1 MRTSTGTITT
11 ACALSAALLV
21 AGCGG
26 DGAQGMKSSGKAAKS
41 SGEVFLQPVAAQGPD
56 PFTDSTA
63 TAPSTPPRV
72 TRTPQSTPTVSTPTR
87 PAPAWSTPTRPA
99 SPAHTLAVSGAIP
112 GLYGGTARTGSCDV
126 ERQIAYLT
134 RDQAKAGAFAQAEGI
149 SRSAIPGYLR
159 GLTSVVLRAD
169 TQVTN
174 HGFRDARVTGF
185 QSVLQAGTAV
195 LVDNRGVPRVRCACG
210 NPLKAGVAGG
220 NSGSSGRGWSG
231 YRPAEVVVVTPAP
244 QVITDITIVNVVD
257 NTWIERPLGHR
268 GPHHDHV
275 VRPPAQVPPTR
286 PGTTP
291 TPHGSTAPRPH
302 DSHSSTPSSGTSTS
316 PGSSSSASPGRSP
329 DPLPSAN
336 PSASPSVSPS
346 DGSASP
352 GDGRSTAPD
361 KSTTGC
367 ATPTV
372 TVTPGATG
380 GTVARIPAPGA
391 TGCRTATVTAVP
403 RTVAP
408 QPSQDPGSP
417 DEIGPPTVP
426 EIPDQ
431 PDGGGLI
438 PDDTTSSIFDSPT
451 GVFGG

>member
-1 MRTSTGTITT
+1 LRRENTVRTSTATIAT

-26 DGAQGMKSSGKAAKS
+26 DGGKDTKS

-63 TAPSTPPRV
+63 TAPSAPPRV

-87 PAPAWSTPTRPA
+87 TGSPSAGRPR
-99 SPAHTLAVSGAIP
+99 SVSGATP

-126 ERQIAYLT
+126 ERQIAHLT

-159 GLTSVVLRAD
+159 GLTPVVLRAD
-169 TQVTN
+169 TKVTN

-220 NSGSSGRGWSG
+220 SAGSSGRPWPG

-244 QVITDITIVNVVD
+244 QIITNITIIDVVD

-275 VRPPAQVPPTR
+275 VPPPVHVLPTR

-291 TPHGSTAPRPH
+291 APHGSTPPRPH
-302 DSHSSTPSSGTSTS
+302 DSVSGTPSSGASTS
-316 PGSSSSASPGRSP
+316 PSA
-329 DPLPSAN
+329 
-336 PSASPSVSPS
+336 SPS

-352 GDGRSTAPD
+352 GGDGRSPAPD
-361 KSTTGC
+361 RSAGDCT
-367 ATPTV
+367 TPTV

-380 GTVARIPAPGA
+380 ATGGAVARIPAPGV
-391 TGCRTATVTAVP
+391 TGCPTATVTAAP

-408 QPSQDPGSP
+408 QPSQDQPSQDLGSP

-426 EIPDQ
+426 EVPDP

-438 PDDTTSSIFDSPT
+438 PDDTTTGSIFDSPT
-451 GVFGG
+451 DVFAG

>member
-1 MRTSTGTITT
+1 MRTSTGTIAT

-26 DGAQGMKSSGKAAKS
+26 DGAQGMKSSGKATKS
-41 SGEVFLQPVAAQGPD
+41 TGEVFLQPVAAQGPD

-63 TAPSTPPRV
+63 TAPSAPPRV
-72 TRTPQSTPTVSTPTR
+72 TRTPQPTPTR
-87 PAPAWSTPTRPA
+87 PAPSWPTPTRTA
-99 SPAHTLAVSGAIP
+99 FPAHTQAVSGATP
-112 GLYGGTARTGSCDV
+112 GLYGGTARSGSCDV

-134 RDQAKAGAFAQAEGI
+134 RDQAKASAFAQAEGI

-220 NSGSSGRGWSG
+220 NSGSGGRGWSG

-244 QVITDITIVNVVD
+244 HVITNITIINVVD

-275 VRPPAQVPPTR
+275 VPPPVHVPPTR

-291 TPHGSTAPRPH
+291 APHGSMSPRPHDPRPH
-302 DSHSSTPSSGTSTS
+302 DSGSISPSSGTSTS
-316 PGSSSSASPGRSP
+316 PGTSPSPSSSTSPGRSP
-329 DPLPSAN
+329 DPSLSVAPST
-336 PSASPSVSPS
+336 SPS
-346 DGSASP
+346 DESASP

-361 KSTTGC
+361 KPTTGC
-367 ATPTV
+367 APPTV

-380 GTVARIPAPGA
+380 V
-391 TGCRTATVTAVP
+391 TGCPTATVSAAP

-408 QPSQDPGSP
+408 RPSQDPGSP
-417 DEIGPPTVP
+417 DGIGPPTVP
-426 EIPDQ
+426 E
-431 PDGGGLI
+431 
-438 PDDTTSSIFDSPT
+438 TTLGILDSPT
-451 GVFGG
+451 GVFTG

>member
-1 MRTSTGTITT
+1 MRTSTGTIAT

-26 DGAQGMKSSGKAAKS
+26 AHGMRSSGEAAKA

-72 TRTPQSTPTVSTPTR
+72 TRTPQPMPTVSTPT
-87 PAPAWSTPTRPA
+87 APA
-99 SPAHTLAVSGAIP
+99 SPSAGRTRTISGATP

-220 NSGSSGRGWSG
+220 NSGGSGRGWSG

-244 QVITDITIVNVVD
+244 QVITDITIVDVVD
-257 NTWIERPLGHR
+257 STWIERPLGHR

-275 VRPPAQVPPTR
+275 VRPPVHVPPTR

-291 TPHGSTAPRPH
+291 APHGSKSPRPH
-302 DSHSSTPSSGTSTS
+302 GSHSSTPTGGTGTPSSGTSSS
-316 PGSSSSASPGRSP
+316 PSPSSSASPGSS
-329 DPLPSAN
+329 PSAAPSTSPSVP
-336 PSASPSVSPS
+336 PSASPG

-352 GDGRSTAPD
+352 GDGRSTAPG
-361 KSTTGC
+361 KSTPGC
-367 ATPTV
+367 VTTPTV
-372 TVTPGATG
+372 TVAPGVAG
-380 GTVARIPAPGA
+380 GTAARVPAPGV
-391 TGCRTATVTAVP
+391 TGCPTATVTATP

-417 DEIGPPTVP
+417 DGIGPPTVP
-426 EIPDQ
+426 ETPDR

-438 PDDTTSSIFDSPT
+438 PGGATSSIFDSPT

>member
-1 MRTSTGTITT
+1 MRTSTGTIAT

-26 DGAQGMKSSGKAAKS
+26 DGAQGMKSSGKATKS
-41 SGEVFLQPVAAQGPD
+41 SGEVFLQPLAAQGPD

-72 TRTPQSTPTVSTPTR
+72 TRTPQSTPTRPAPTR
-87 PAPAWSTPTRPA
+87 PTPARTASPVPTR
-99 SPAHTLAVSGAIP
+99 AVSGATP
-112 GLYGGTARTGSCDV
+112 GLYGGTAQSGSCDV

-220 NSGSSGRGWSG
+220 NSGSGGRGWSG
-231 YRPAEVVVVTPAP
+231 YRPAQVVVVTPAP
-244 QVITDITIVNVVD
+244 QVITNITIINIVD

-275 VRPPAQVPPTR
+275 VPPPVHVPPTR

-291 TPHGSTAPRPH
+291 APHGSASPRPH
-302 DSHSSTPSSGTSTS
+302 DNHSSTPSSGTSTS
-316 PGSSSSASPGRSP
+316 PSTSPGRSP
-329 DPLPSAN
+329 EAL
-336 PSASPSVSPS
+336 PSASPSPSPS
-346 DGSASP
+346 DGSAFP

-372 TVTPGATG
+372 TATPGAVG
-380 GTVARIPAPGA
+380 GTAARIPAPA
-391 TGCRTATVTAVP
+391 TTACPTATVTATP

-408 QPSQDPGSP
+408 RPSRDPGSP

-426 EIPDQ
+426 ETSDP

-438 PDDTTSSIFDSPT
+438 PGDATSSIFDSPT
-451 GVFGG
+451 DVFGG

>member
-1 MRTSTGTITT
+1 VRTSTGTIATV
-11 ACALSAALLV
+11 CALSAALLV

-26 DGAQGMKSSGKAAKS
+26 DGARGMKPSGTGTKS
-41 SGEVFLQPVAAQGPD
+41 NGEVFLQPVAAQGPD

-63 TAPSTPPRV
+63 TAPSPPPRV
-72 TRTPQSTPTVSTPTR
+72 TRTPRSTPTVPTPARTTSSSAGRTR
-87 PAPAWSTPTRPA
+87 T
-99 SPAHTLAVSGAIP
+99 VSGATP
-112 GLYGGTARTGSCDV
+112 GLYGGTAQTGSCDV

-134 RDQAKAGAFAQAEGI
+134 GDQAKAGAFAQAEGI

-174 HGFRDARVTGF
+174 HGFRGARVTGF

-244 QVITDITIVNVVD
+244 QVITNITIINVVD

-275 VRPPAQVPPTR
+275 VRPPVHVPPTR

-291 TPHGSTAPRPH
+291 PAPHGSASPRPH
-302 DSHSSTPSSGTSTS
+302 DSGSSTPSSGTSTS
-316 PGSSSSASPGRSP
+316 PSPTSSASPGRSP
-329 DPLPSAN
+329 DSSPSSA
-336 PSASPSVSPS
+336 PSASPSASPSTSPS

-352 GDGRSTAPD
+352 GDGRSPAPD
-361 KSTTGC
+361 RSTTGC

-380 GTVARIPAPGA
+380 GAAARLPSPGA
-391 TGCRTATVTAVP
+391 TGCPTATVTATP
-403 RTVAP
+403 RTLTP
-408 QPSQDPGSP
+408 QPSQDLGSP

-426 EIPDQ
+426 ETPDL

-438 PDDTTSSIFDSPT
+438 PDDTTTGSVFDSPT
-451 GVFGG
+451 GVFAG

>member
-1 MRTSTGTITT
+1 MRTSTGTIAT

-26 DGAQGMKSSGKAAKS
+26 DGAQGMKSSGKATKS
-41 SGEVFLQPVAAQGPD
+41 SGEVFLQPVAVQGPD

-72 TRTPQSTPTVSTPTR
+72 TRTPQSTPTVSTRTR
-87 PAPAWSTPTRPA
+87 TA
-99 SPAHTLAVSGAIP
+99 SPVHTLAVSGATP

-134 RDQAKAGAFAQAEGI
+134 RDQVKAGAFAQAEGI

-244 QVITDITIVNVVD
+244 QEITNITIVNVVD

-275 VRPPAQVPPTR
+275 VRPPAHVPPTR

-291 TPHGSTAPRPH
+291 APHGSTPPRPH
-302 DSHSSTPSSGTSTS
+302 DSHSSTPSGGTSTS
-316 PGSSSSASPGRSP
+316 PSPSSSASPGRSP
-329 DPLPSAN
+329 ETSL
-336 PSASPSVSPS
+336 SASPS
-346 DGSASP
+346 DESASP

-367 ATPTV
+367 TTPTV
-372 TVTPGATG
+372 MVTPGATG
-380 GTVARIPAPGA
+380 GRAARIPAPDA
-391 TGCRTATVTAVP
+391 TGCPTATATAVP

-417 DEIGPPTVP
+417 DDIGPPTVP
-426 EIPDQ
+426 ETPDL

-438 PDDTTSSIFDSPT
+438 PDDTTTGSILDSPT
-451 GVFGG
+451 DVVAG

>member
-1 MRTSTGTITT
+1 MRTSTGTIAT

-26 DGAQGMKSSGKAAKS
+26 DGAHGMKSSGRATKS
-41 SGEVFLQPVAAQGPD
+41 SGEIFLQPVAAQGPD

-63 TAPSTPPRV
+63 TAPSARPRV
-72 TRTPQSTPTVSTPTR
+72 TRTPQSAPTGPAPALPTPTR
-87 PAPAWSTPTRPA
+87 TA
-99 SPAHTLAVSGAIP
+99 SPAHTLAVSGATP

-174 HGFRDARVTGF
+174 HGFRDAQVTGF

-195 LVDNRGVPRVRCACG
+195 LVDSRGVPRVRCACG
-210 NPLKAGVAGG
+210 NPLKVGVAGG

-244 QVITDITIVNVVD
+244 QVITNITIVNVVD

-275 VRPPAQVPPTR
+275 VRPPVHVPPTR
-286 PGTTP
+286 PGTTQA
-291 TPHGSTAPRPH
+291 PHGSTSPGPHDSTSPRPH
-302 DSHSSTPSSGTSTS
+302 GSHSSAPTGGTGTPSGGTSISSS
-316 PGSSSSASPGRSP
+316 PSSSASPGRPP
-329 DPLPSAN
+329 DSSPSAA
-336 PSASPSVSPS
+336 PSASLSASPSVSPS
-346 DGSASP
+346 EESASP
-352 GDGRSTAPD
+352 SDGRSTAPD
-361 KSTTGC
+361 DLTTPC

-372 TVTPGATG
+372 TVSPGAAG
-380 GTVARIPAPGA
+380 GTAARIPAPGA
-391 TGCRTATVTAVP
+391 VGCPTATVTAAP
-403 RTVAP
+403 RTSAP
-408 QPSQDPGSP
+408 QPSQDQGSP
-417 DEIGPPTVP
+417 DEIGPTAVP
-426 EIPDQ
+426 ETPGLPDV
-431 PDGGGLI
+431 G
-438 PDDTTSSIFDSPT
+438 
-451 GVFGG
+451 

>member
-1 MRTSTGTITT
+1 MRTSTGTIAT

-26 DGAQGMKSSGKAAKS
+26 DGAQGMKSSGRAAKS
-41 SGEVFLQPVAAQGPD
+41 SGEVFLQPVAARGPD

-63 TAPSTPPRV
+63 IMPSVPPRV

-87 PAPAWSTPTRPA
+87 TA
-99 SPAHTLAVSGAIP
+99 SPVHTLAVSGATP

-159 GLTSVVLRAD
+159 GLASVVLRAD

-220 NSGSSGRGWSG
+220 NSTRGGRGWSG

-244 QVITDITIVNVVD
+244 QVITDITIINVVD

-275 VRPPAQVPPTR
+275 VPPPAHVPPTW
-286 PGTTP
+286 PGATP
-291 TPHGSTAPRPH
+291 PAPHGSTSPRPH
-302 DSHSSTPSSGTSTS
+302 DSGSSTPSSGTSTAPS
-316 PGSSSSASPGRSP
+316 PSSSASPSVS
-329 DPLPSAN
+329 PSA
-336 PSASPSVSPS
+336 SPS

-361 KSTTGC
+361 KPTTGC

-380 GTVARIPAPGA
+380 GPAARLPSPGA
-391 TGCRTATVTAVP
+391 TGCPTATVTATP

-426 EIPDQ
+426 ESPDL

-438 PDDTTSSIFDSPT
+438 PDDTTAGSILDSPT
-451 GVFGG
+451 DVVAG

>member
-1 MRTSTGTITT
+1 MRISTGTIAT
-11 ACALSAALLV
+11 ACALSATLLV

-26 DGAQGMKSSGKAAKS
+26 DGGKDTKP

-63 TAPSTPPRV
+63 TAPSVPPRV
-72 TRTPQSTPTVSTPTR
+72 TRTPQSTPPKSSPPRVTPTGTMSTPSGHMR
-87 PAPAWSTPTRPA
+87 S
-99 SPAHTLAVSGAIP
+99 VSGATP

-126 ERQIAYLT
+126 ERQISYLT

-149 SRSAIPGYLR
+149 SPGGIPGYLR

-185 QSVLQAGTAV
+185 QSVLQSGTAV

-210 NPLKAGVAGG
+210 NPLKAGAAGQG
-220 NSGSSGRGWSG
+220 AMADGGRPWSG
-231 YRPAEVVVVTPAP
+231 FRPAEVVVVTPAP
-244 QVITDITIVNVVD
+244 QVITNITIIDIVD

-275 VRPPAQVPPTR
+275 VPRPPHMLP
-286 PGTTP
+286 TP
-291 TPHGSTAPRPH
+291 TPSRTGPSPRPH
-302 DSHSSTPSSGTSTS
+302 DSG
-316 PGSSSSASPGRSP
+316 SSASPGDTSPSPSSSASTSP
-329 DPLPSAN
+329 D
-336 PSASPSVSPS
+336 ASPSISPS

-352 GDGRSTAPD
+352 SDGRSPAPE
-361 KSTTGC
+361 KSATDC
-367 ATPTV
+367 VTPTV

-380 GTVARIPAPGA
+380 DAPGEPPSPGPTDCPA
-391 TGCRTATVTAVP
+391 ATVTATPTTSPPGSTSTPSP
-403 RTVAP
+403 RGATPGAGTP
-408 QPSQDPGSP
+408 SASEPSQGQDSP
-417 DEIGPPTVP
+417 DEIGPPSVP
-426 EIPDQ
+426 ETPDL

-438 PDDTTSSIFDSPT
+438 PDDTTTGSIFDSPT
-451 GVFGG
+451 SVFDG

>member
-1 MRTSTGTITT
+1 MRTSTGTIAT

-26 DGAQGMKSSGKAAKS
+26 DGAQGMKSSGRAAKS
-41 SGEVFLQPVAAQGPD
+41 NGEVFLQPVAAQGPD

-72 TRTPQSTPTVSTPTR
+72 TRTPQPTPTGPAPASPTPTR
-87 PAPAWSTPTRPA
+87 
-99 SPAHTLAVSGAIP
+99 TLSGATP

-134 RDQAKAGAFAQAEGI
+134 RDQAKAGAFAGAEGI

-220 NSGSSGRGWSG
+220 SVGSSGQGWSG

-244 QVITDITIVNVVD
+244 QVITNITIVNVVD

-275 VRPPAQVPPTR
+275 VRPPDHVPPTR

-291 TPHGSTAPRPH
+291 APHGSTPPRPHDPRPH
-302 DSHSSTPSSGTSTS
+302 DSGSSTSSSGTSTS
-316 PGSSSSASPGRSP
+316 PGTSSSPSSSTSPGRSP
-329 DPLPSAN
+329 DP
-336 PSASPSVSPS
+336 SPSVAPSTSPS
-346 DGSASP
+346 DESASP
-352 GDGRSTAPD
+352 GDGRSAAPD
-361 KSTTGC
+361 KPTTGC
-367 ATPTV
+367 TPPTV
-372 TVTPGATG
+372 TVNPGATG
-380 GTVARIPAPGA
+380 V
-391 TGCRTATVTAVP
+391 TGCPTATVTAAP

-408 QPSQDPGSP
+408 RPSQDPGPP
-417 DEIGPPTVP
+417 DGIGPPTVP
-426 EIPDQ
+426 ETT
-431 PDGGGLI
+431 GGIL
-438 PDDTTSSIFDSPT
+438 DSPA
-451 GVFGG
+451 GVFTG